1 MAEFRKPAGESS
13 MKASTS
19 ISFETLTNETLE
31 AQLLQVDFR
40 SEAESSAC
48 EISFEISGEIYDRIV
63 ENEWFHLFRHMSGE
77 APAFEADQ
85 PFEVRAA
92 LRPNLAI
99 LYAKSDGDAEDV
111 FRSLFEPEKLDRNR
125 GFVPLR
131 LTECWMAMEIKQQ
144 VALPESLQASGTL
157 KTGYRT
163 SWSEQSQDEESS
175 ALQERIESFLQLK
188 GLKYEHADD
197 RIIRL
202 RFSSRGGSWT
212 GLIYL
217 AESED
222 FCTIYSVLPDPIP
235 EPSRHSAALA
245 LMNANYDLS
254 GGSYEMDEEDGE
266 VRFRTTV
273 FLGST
278 RDAAEFGAI
287 LASHLE
293 QVENDLPTIRQWTD
307 ADNG

>member
-1 MAEFRKPAGESS
+1 MSDFRKPAGESS
-13 MKASTS
+13 MKANTP
-19 ISFETLTNETLE
+19 ITFATLTNETLD
-31 AQLLQVDFR
+31 ARLLQVDFR

-48 EISFEISGEIYDRIV
+48 EITFEISSDVYVRIV

-85 PFEVRAA
+85 PFEIRVA

-99 LYAKSDGDAEDV
+99 LYAQHGGDAEDV
-111 FRSLFEPEKLDRNR
+111 FRSLFQPEDADAAS

-131 LTECWMAMEIKQQ
+131 LTECWVAMEVKQQ
-144 VALPESLQASGTL
+144 IALPDSLLGSGTL
-157 KTGYRT
+157 KSGYRT
-163 SWSEQSQDEESS
+163 SWSEQSQDEHASS
-175 ALQERIESFLQLK
+175 LQERIESFLQLR
-188 GLKYEHADD
+188 GLKYEPAGEQL
-197 RIIRL
+197 IRL

-217 AESED
+217 AEAD
-222 FCTIYSVLPDPIP
+222 GYCAIYSVLPDLVP
-235 EPSRHSAALA
+235 EPSRQAVALA
-245 LMNANYDLS
+245 LVNANYDLA

-278 RDAAEFGAI
+278 HDAAEFGAI
-287 LASHLE
+287 LAAHLE
-293 QVENDLPTIRQWTD
+293 QVEQDLPTIRQWTE